1 MGETKCV
8 LSDEFIVS
16 GCEPGNSYGGRE
28 ACSGECRGRKSGV
41 RRRLGTGFNART
53 GPEVKRRLDAI
64 PMDKPPIPSLKANG
78 AAWAECPAQSV
89 PQSIVE
95 FEGGVIGVET
105 APAMAISTPSAL
117 FSISSRNERVN
128 TFHLPNGVC
137 CSPAGIRWQTFQ
149 RGGDLALRCWGQR

>member
-1 MGETKCV
+1 MSSSSSAANPATVTAVGKRALANVE
-8 LSDEFIVS
+8 D
-16 GCEPGNSYGGRE
+16 GNLVFAGGI
-28 ACSGECRGRKSGV
+28 
-41 RRRLGTGFNART
+41 GTGFNART

-89 PQSIVE
+89 PPQSIVE

-128 TFHLPNGVC
+128 T
-137 CSPAGIRWQTFQ
+137 
-149 RGGDLALRCWGQR
+149 